1 MLQKFI
7 ERPVLST
14 VISIIIVIL
23 GVLSL
28 TQLPVTQYP
37 DIAPPTVQVTASYP
51 GASAETILES
61 VIVPIEEQINGVEG
75 MTYMTS
81 TASNTG
87 TASIQVFF
95 EQGYD
100 PDIAAVN
107 VQNRVARANALL
119 PSEVTRAG
127 VITAKQQNSA
137 LLYAA
142 IFSTNPEYDDVFIQ
156 NYLNINVKP
165 ELQRVSGVGAVNVF
179 GAKDYSMRV
188 WLDPAKM
195 ASYKLEPREVIAAIN
210 EQSLEAAAGSL
221 GQNTGESFEYVIKYK
236 GRYKTAKEYE
246 NVVVKALGNGQ
257 FLRVKDVAKVELDAF
272 SYSSLSRTNGNPA
285 LNFGV
290 FQTPGSNAQ
299 EIIENIYVKL
309 EDLKKDFPEG
319 LDYIINYDTNKFLTA
334 SVDKVKSTLIEAF
347 LLVFIVVF
355 IFLQDFKST
364 LIPAI
369 AVPVSIIGTF
379 FFLNLFGYSINLLT
393 LFALIL
399 AIGIVV
405 DDAIV
410 VVEAVHAK
418 LEEGAESA
426 KKASISAMS
435 EISGAIVSITL
446 VMMAVFVPITFIQ
459 GPSGVFYEQF
469 GVTLIVAILI
479 SAVNA
484 LTLTPALSALLL
496 KPHNDDH
503 KKKGLLQ
510 RFYDAFNAGFNAV
523 TNKYTQSLGFLVKH
537 KWVTA
542 GILGLSVLAIVWA
555 SNTIPT
561 GFVPSEDRGVIFMNA
576 ELPAGSSLD
585 RSYKVTEKLYESIKG
600 IEGIKGASFI
610 SGRNF
615 FSGSGSS
622 YAMGFIILED
632 WNKRESDAGSVKSI
646 VGQLFGKAAMIPD
659 ANIIFFTP
667 PSVPGFGSAD
677 GFEMRLLD
685 RAAKPL
691 TEMDATAKE
700 FVGLLNQQPEIAYA
714 SNSFD
719 TGFPQLE
726 LDINVERAKEAG
738 VSTSSILS
746 ALQGYVG
753 GNYAA
758 DFSRFGKQFR
768 VFVQSLPEDRVNEES
783 LNSMFIKTPSGEMT
797 PISQFVSLK
806 RVYGPQTVNRFN
818 LFNSVTVNGGVTP
831 GFSTGDAITKINT
844 LAENNLPEG
853 YSVAYSGITREE
865 IASSGQSNIIF
876 MISILFV
883 YFLLAAQ
890 YESYLLPLSVIFSLP
905 IGVAGAYYT
914 TYLAGLENNIY
925 FQIALIMLLGLLAK
939 NAILIVEFAI
949 QRRKQGKSLY
959 EAAIEGAKVRLRPI
973 LMTSFAFIL
982 GLMPLVLAKGV
993 GAAGNN
999 SIGTGAAGGLLIGT
1013 LIGVFVIP
1021 VLFVVFQ
1028 WLQEK
1033 VSSKPVV
1040 IETKED

>member
-221 GQNTGESFEYVIKYK
+221 GQNSGESFEYVIKYK

-272 SYSSLSRTNGNPA
+272 SYSSLSRTNGSPA

-334 SVDKVKSTLIEAF
+334 SVNKVKSTLIEAF

-418 LEEGAESA
+418 LEDGAESA

-469 GVTLIVAILI
+469 GVTLMVAILI

-496 KPHNDDH
+496 KPHNENH

-542 GILGLSVLAIVWA
+542 GILGVSVLAIVWA

-561 GFVPSEDRGVIFMNA
+561 GFVPSEDRGVVFMNA

-585 RSYKVTEKLYESIKG
+585 RSYEVTEKLYESIKG

-615 FSGSGSS
+615 FSGEGSS

-632 WNKRESDAGSVKSI
+632 WSERESDAESVKSI
-646 VGQLFGKAAMIPD
+646 VGQLFGKAATIPD

-691 TEMDATAKE
+691 TEMDATAKQ
-700 FVGLLNQQPEIAYA
+700 FVGLLNQQPEIAFA

-738 VSTSSILS
+738 ISTSAILS
-746 ALQGYVG
+746 ALQGYIG

-768 VFVQSLPEDRVNEES
+768 VFVQSLPEDRINEES

-797 PISQFVSLK
+797 PISQFVSLE

-831 GFSTGDAITKINT
+831 GYSSGDAITKINT

-865 IASSGQSNIIF
+865 IASSGQSTIIF

-959 EAAIEGAKVRLRPI
+959 DSAIEGAKVRLRPI

-982 GLMPLVLAKGV
+982 GLLPLVLAKGV
-993 GAAGNN
+993 GAEGNN

-1033 VSSKPVV
+1033 VSSKPTVV
-1040 IETKED
+1040 EIKED